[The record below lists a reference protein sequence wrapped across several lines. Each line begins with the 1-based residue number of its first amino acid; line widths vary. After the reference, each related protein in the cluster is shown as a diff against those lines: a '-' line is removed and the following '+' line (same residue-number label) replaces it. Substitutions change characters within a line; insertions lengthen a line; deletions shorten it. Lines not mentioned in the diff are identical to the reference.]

1 MTPDAPR
8 NRRHGGRILADQLRA
23 LGADRLFCVPGESFL
38 GLLDGLHDHRDA
50 IQTVACRHESG
61 AVNAAEAHGKLTG
74 RPGLAAVTRG
84 PGATNGSNGL
94 HTAFQDSTPLIL
106 FIGQVNRGML
116 DREAFQEVDYRR
128 TFGQMAKWV
137 AQIDSAA
144 RIPEYIAR
152 AWATAL
158 AGRPGPVV
166 LALPEETLRETADVP
181 DVWPHVGLDAAP
193 SAAGLARLAGMLDAA
208 AAPLMVV
215 GGPGWNAATA
225 EAARRF
231 AEARGLPVAAAF
243 RRQDYVHNESPNFV
257 GTLGLGADPGLIRHI
272 REDCDLIL
280 CVGSRLGEIASQGYT
295 LLDIPNPRQKLVTV
309 HPGPEEHGAVYRPDL
324 AFACTAGAFFAAAEP
339 TVPTRGHAP
348 ALSGLRKGHEAFR
361 TPPASSAALD
371 LGAVMVQ
378 LRDRLP
384 DDAIVCNGAGNYAV
398 WLHRFFPSRGH
409 RTQLAPTSGS
419 MGYGTP
425 AALAAALAHP
435 DRVVV
440 NVAGDGCFL
449 MTGQE
454 LATAR
459 QYGARIVTLV
469 INNGMYGTIRMHQ
482 ERRHPGRVIATD
494 LHNPDFAALAQAYG
508 GSGERVERTA
518 DFGPA
523 LERGLAAEGCHLIE
537 LIVDP
542 AQITPVQTLAQ
553 ARAQGE
559 AALAA
564 GELLD

>member
-1 MTPDAPR
+1 MTDAPR
-8 NRRHGGRILADQLRA
+8 PNLRHGGRILADQLRR

-50 IQTVACRHESG
+50 IQTVVCRHESG

-128 TFGQMAKWV
+128 AFGQFAKWV
-137 AQIDSAA
+137 AQIDSAE
-144 RIPEYIAR
+144 RIPEYVSR

-166 LALPEETLRETADVP
+166 LALPEETLRDAAEVADVK
-181 DVWPHVGLDAAP
+181 PHVALDAAP
-193 SAAGLARLAGMLDAA
+193 SAAGLARVGTMLARAK
-208 AAPLMVV
+208 APLMVV
-215 GGPGWNAATA
+215 GGGVWSAATA
-225 EAARRF
+225 HAAERF
-231 AEARGLPVAAAF
+231 AAHAGLPVACAF
-243 RRQDYVHNESPNFV
+243 RRQDYFDNAHPNFV
-257 GTLGLGADPGLIRHI
+257 GTLGIGADPGLVRYI
-272 REDCDLIL
+272 REECDLIL
-280 CVGSRLGEIASQGYT
+280 NLGSRLGEIASQGYE
-295 LLDIPNPRQKLVTV
+295 LLDIPNPRQVFVSV

-324 AFACTAGAFFAAAEP
+324 GFACTPAAFLDPAMHLPARAASPRLAE
-339 TVPTRGHAP
+339 
-348 ALSGLRKGHEAFR
+348 LKSGYEAF
-361 TPPASSAALD
+361 TQSPASVSALD
-371 LGAVMVQ
+371 LGQVMTT
-378 LRDRLP
+378 LRARLP
-384 DDAIVCNGAGNYAV
+384 DDAILCNGAGNYAV
-398 WLHRFFPSRGH
+398 WLHRFFRWRRY

-425 AALAAALAHP
+425 AAVAAKLAHP

-440 NVAGDGCFL
+440 NVAGDGCFQ

-454 LATAR
+454 LGTAA
-459 QYGARIVTLV
+459 QYGAKIVTLV
-469 INNGMYGTIRMHQ
+469 VNNGMYGTIRMHQ

-494 LHNPDFAALAQAYG
+494 LVNADFVQLARAYG
-508 GSGERVERTA
+508 GEGERVERTE
-518 DFGPA
+518 DFAPA
-523 LERGLAAEGCHLIE
+523 LDRALASGKSHLIE
-537 LIVDP
+537 LVTNPEQLTP
-542 AQITPVQTLAQ
+542 AQTLTQ

-559 AALAA
+559 RAPVA
-564 GELLD
+564 D